1 MKNYELVYV
10 VRPNAEDEVKEAVL
24 NKIQEVISAKE
35 VVATN
40 GEVVKVDVW
49 GNKKLAYPIAKFTEG
64 HYVLVNFAAGVEVPK
79 ELDRNLKIN
88 ENVIRHMIVVA

>member
-1 MKNYELVYV
+1 MRNYELVFV
-10 VRPNAEDEVKEAVL
+10 VKPNADEETREAVL
-24 NKIQEVISAKE
+24 NKVKE

-40 GEVVKVDVW
+40 GEVAKVDVW
-49 GNKKLAYPIAKFTEG
+49 GNKKLADPIAKFTEG

>member
-24 NKIQEVISAKE
+24 NKVKEVISA
-35 VVATN
+35 N
-40 GEVVKVDVW
+40 GEVEKVDTW
-49 GNKKLAYPIAKFTEG
+49 GNKKLAYSIAKFTEG
-64 HYVLVNFAAGVEVPK
+64 FYVLVNFKASADLPK

>member
-10 VRPNAEDEVKEAVL
+10 VKPNSDDETKESVL
-24 NKIQEVISAKE
+24 NKIKDVISS
-35 VVATN
+35 N
-40 GEVVKVDVW
+40 GEVEKVD
-49 GNKKLAYPIAKFTEG
+49 KKLAYQIAKFSEG
-64 HYVLVNFAAGVEVPK
+64 FYVLVNFKSGVEVPK

>member
-10 VRPNAEDEVKEAVL
+10 VRPNAEDEVKEAVF
-24 NKIQEVISAKE
+24 NKVQEVISA
-35 VVATN
+35 N
-40 GEVVKVDVW
+40 GEVVKVDTW
-49 GNKKLAYPIAKFTEG
+49 GNKKLAYPIAKNTEG
-64 HYVLVNFAAGVEVPK
+64 FYVLVNFKASADLPK

>member
-10 VRPNAEDEVKEAVL
+10 VKPNSDDETKESVL
-24 NKIQEVISAKE
+24 NKIKDVISS
-35 VVATN
+35 N
-40 GEVVKVDVW
+40 GEVEKVDTW
-49 GNKKLAYPIAKFTEG
+49 GNKKLAYQIAKLTEG
-64 HYVLVNFAAGVEVPK
+64 FYVLVNFAAGVEVPK